1 MLRNMASNGSSRLEK
16 FKARLA
22 AGEMLLLDGAWGTQ
36 MQKAGLQ
43 LGECPEEWNLTRPED
58 IKNIAREYF
67 KAGADISLTNTFG
80 GNRYRLVRHGF
91 ADKMREFN
99 LAGARLSRAVA
110 DEFGGLVAASVGPTG
125 EYVEPEGMLKSS
137 EMYNAFHEQIS
148 ALKEGGADA
157 ICIETMYVLEEAL
170 LAIQAARDLGMYC
183 MACMTF
189 DATPQ
194 GFKTMLGTSVN
205 EAAEALDK
213 SGADVIGTN
222 CGNGIGDMVK
232 IARQMRKL
240 TKRPLLVK
248 SNAGLPEMV
257 DGSPVYKETPELMA
271 GHLSELKAAG
281 VAIVGGCCGTT
292 PEHIQAFRKAIAS
305 GF

>member
-1 MLRNMASNGSSRLEK
+1 MLEFMSNRLEK
-16 FKARLA
+16 LKSRLA
-22 AGEMLLLDGAWGTQ
+22 AGEMILLDGAWGTQ

-43 LGECPEEWNLTRPED
+43 LGDCPEEWNVSRPED

-67 KAGADISLTNTFG
+67 KAGADVSLTNTFG

-99 LAGARLSRAVA
+99 LAGAKLSRDVA

-170 LAIQAARDLGMYC
+170 LAVQASRDLGMYTL
-183 MACMTF
+183 ACMTF
-189 DATPQ
+189 DATPK
-194 GFKTMLGTSVN
+194 GFQTMLGTSVD
-205 EAAEALDK
+205 EATEALDK

-222 CGNGIGDMVK
+222 CGNGIADMVK
-232 IARQMRKL
+232 IAKQMRKIS
-240 TKRPLLVK
+240 KRPLLVK
-248 SNAGLPEMV
+248 SNAGLPDMSS
-257 DGSPVYKETPELMA
+257 GSPVYKETPELMA
-271 GHLSELKAAG
+271 THIKELKAVG
-281 VAIVGGCCGTT
+281 VSIVGGCCGTT
-292 PEHIQAFRKAIAS
+292 PEHIRAFRTAIKN